1 MCRER
6 TAVPMS
12 FTNGLSG
19 GRFVWLVTDE
29 ILEEYKEVAKRLN
42 VRPNVA
48 GRLIN
53 LLRQEADEV
62 AVAGMIEISPDPGDN
77 CFCECAQE
85 GMADFLVTLNPR
97 DFSQRK
103 LSARVTSPTEPL
115 KKLRPRLR

>member
-1 MCRER
+1 MAGRN
-6 TAVPMS
+6 S
-12 FTNGLSG
+12 SG
-19 GRFVWLVTDE
+19 DLLYEWIENDRFAWLVTDE

-85 GMADFLVTLNPR
+85 GSADFLVTLNPR
-97 DFSQRK
+97 DFPQTK
-103 LSARVTSPTEPL
+103 LSARVTSPTELL